1 VFGFPGQTG
10 AEVHRASTKLFVV
23 PAGTLPVPDRL
34 YSLFL
39 RHLPALRCRN
49 TTTLLKSA
57 AEVPGAIGGSWRWQ
71 RRRPELRARSF

>member
-1 VFGFPGQTG
+1 MFGFPGQTG

-39 RHLPALRCRN
+39 RHLPALAVPEHNYAPQERC
-49 TTTLLKSA
+49 
-57 AEVPGAIGGSWRWQ
+57 
-71 RRRPELRARSF
+71 